1 MIVVRQLPVIGGA
14 GRTIITTACRAGV
27 ARRRRSRV
35 LERSQICTTIRIT
48 ANGRR
53 QRGMRMLLLGL
64 AQQMGRLE
72 VLHAVLAVV
81 VVVRHQQVVRLV
93 VLRAESTVLVR
104 VLGLDVAWESPEQRV
119 QVEGQRRALG
129 HLLLEPLF
137 GTV

>member
-1 MIVVRQLPVIGGA
+1 
-14 GRTIITTACRAGV
+14 
-27 ARRRRSRV
+27 
-35 LERSQICTTIRIT
+35 
-48 ANGRR
+48 
-53 QRGMRMLLLGL
+53 MLLLGL